1 MFNVKSTVLEKRTGK
16 MLNSVLGNYI
26 RETGISCVT
35 NSTYLQDFSC
45 IDDCS
50 NNQDAGLIKY

>member
-35 NSTYLQDFSC
+35 NSTYKTFPASMIVAITRMLVS
-45 IDDCS
+45 
-50 NNQDAGLIKY
+50 